1 MHLLNIIPANIV
13 EACAKSDMLQIIFFS
28 CFLRC
33 SSCSYR
39 RKKEKIVVEC
49 CRGVA
54 EAMFKVTH
62 YVMLFAPIGIF
73 AMISYTVGTFGLEM
87 LIPLGKL
94 VFSLYFAI
102 IVFLIILAIIASIIT
117 KLNFWYIFKVLTVNP
132 FVIRLFHCK

>member
-1 MHLLNIIPANIV
+1 MLIS
-13 EACAKSDMLQIIFFS
+13 AK
-28 CFLRC
+28 
-33 SSCSYR
+33 
-39 RKKEKIVVEC
+39 KGKIVVEC

-117 KLNFWYIFKVLTVNP
+117 KLKFLAYLQKFLREPIIIR
-132 FVIRLFHCK
+132 VIPLQVVKLLYHLP